1 MSTRVNSLNSL
12 GFFSVMTEKSFE
24 KKIKTIKIKFIAKII
39 TILLVVGF
47 IIYIFI
53 DYNNFNKIMPD
64 DLYPR
69 ILNNYDNIYIYA
81 IVIDYLSNYHVFL
94 ILFIMG
100 FCLWNIYKSF
110 IHILGF
116 FIIALIVFILKLIFR
131 KKAQIF
137 YIEFDKKS
145 LSDESINE
153 ICELTSEYECPSYR
167 AAFLIYSYMSFITL
181 LFKEKKIRNR
191 KMAKITCKIIFSIF
205 CLFLVVSQIFL
216 LQSGIG
222 SIFIGSGIGF
232 IIYFF
237 MFSLLK
243 INYDRSEQMISIL
256 NLNIMYYIGINAIV
270 LGIVLCLNFFLEI
283 DEKEKEQFKY
293 LCGNTSYYFKEM
305 NLETVFKNLF
315 FFSNLTMIICIKLQR
330 TIIFKSDQAFT
341 GKNFN
346 IEEITEVD
354 NLMSQIKNEETL
366 KLNTNLVVKY
376 LCKVFICLGIAAVC
390 YLIYQIIKY
399 NRENSYVLLSILLYI
414 IPTNILVIFLFFVS
428 KWLFIN
434 LDLEVKNYSD

>member
-1 MSTRVNSLNSL
+1 MSTRVNSLHSL

-167 AAFLIYSYMSFITL
+167 AA
-181 LFKEKKIRNR
+181 
-191 KMAKITCKIIFSIF
+191 C
-205 CLFLVVSQIFL
+205 
-216 LQSGIG
+216 
-222 SIFIGSGIGF
+222 
-232 IIYFF
+232 
-237 MFSLLK
+237 
-243 INYDRSEQMISIL
+243 
-256 NLNIMYYIGINAIV
+256 
-270 LGIVLCLNFFLEI
+270 
-283 DEKEKEQFKY
+283 
-293 LCGNTSYYFKEM
+293 
-305 NLETVFKNLF
+305 
-315 FFSNLTMIICIKLQR
+315 FSNLFLYVFYHSFIQR
-330 TIIFKSDQAFT
+330 KKD
-341 GKNFN
+341 
-346 IEEITEVD
+346 
-354 NLMSQIKNEETL
+354 
-366 KLNTNLVVKY
+366 
-376 LCKVFICLGIAAVC
+376 
-390 YLIYQIIKY
+390 
-399 NRENSYVLLSILLYI
+399 
-414 IPTNILVIFLFFVS
+414 
-428 KWLFIN
+428 
-434 LDLEVKNYSD
+434 